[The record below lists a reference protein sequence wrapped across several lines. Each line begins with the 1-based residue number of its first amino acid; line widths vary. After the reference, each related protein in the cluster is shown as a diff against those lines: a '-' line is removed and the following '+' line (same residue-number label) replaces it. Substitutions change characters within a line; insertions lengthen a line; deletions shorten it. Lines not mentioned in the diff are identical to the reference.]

1 MQERLV
7 YDVVK
12 MIEDALTKDCKY
24 QPLGIAMVMKGEH
37 LCKTMRGVRKQ
48 GLMTSSHLTG
58 VFKNDIEVRTEFM
71 NLINR

>member
-1 MQERLV
+1 
-7 YDVVK
+7 
-12 MIEDALTKDCKY
+12 
-24 QPLGIAMVMKGEH
+24 MVMKGEH